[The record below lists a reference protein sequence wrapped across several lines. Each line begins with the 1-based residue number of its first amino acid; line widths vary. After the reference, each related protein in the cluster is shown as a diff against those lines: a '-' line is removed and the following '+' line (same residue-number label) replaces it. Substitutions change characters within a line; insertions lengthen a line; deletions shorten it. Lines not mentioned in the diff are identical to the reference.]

1 MELNMN
7 RIKTY
12 NQFNEELTVNQRI
25 LINSPILIGG
35 LLTKLIGQYPLLNFR
50 WSEMKK
56 RTTDKSFPTIL
67 GGTGNPSSIKSNLE
81 KIKIEDI
88 PNNKL
93 KFGMF
98 LRNWNV
104 YLLDRLTPENRR
116 VVYISKDELKRDDYI
131 ISNRLNDIDVYPDFK
146 SSKKSGYIK
155 PENIEQYPIIVMVA
169 KFDKI
174 KILDQISHNIKD
186 IVLEL
191 EDDYGINIKPYIS
204 EYGNLIQVPIK
215 FEKNSINWDES
226 FDNEIIEISERIKDY
241 LNSEGYKMN
250 YKIKWNLKG
259 PFYYYGSK
267 DRFSEIIP
275 VAKKWTYQYQ
285 SHGDSELVLYN
296 NRYKSLNIS
305 ILGEQHT
312 QSEVLSIYSDDI
324 RTLLSDSDNCR
335 KWAFDKE
342 SWEKREPKTPNDI
355 RSKERY
361 LGEDS
366 IIRDIKIESVSIIFR
381 K

>member
-1 MELNMN
+1 MN

-104 YLLDRLTPENRR
+104 YLLDRLTAENRR

-146 SSKKSGYIK
+146 SSKKIGYSGYIK

-335 KWAFDKE
+335 KWVFDKE

-355 RSKERY
+355 RIKERY

>member
-1 MELNMN
+1 MELSMN
-7 RIKTY
+7 KIKRY
-12 NQFNEELTVNQRI
+12 DQFNEELTVNQRI

-35 LLTKLIGQYPLLNFR
+35 LLTKLMGQYPLLNFR

-67 GGTGNPSSIKSNLE
+67 GGTGDSSSIKSNLE

-104 YLLDRLTPENRR
+104 YILDRLTTENRR
-116 VVYISKDELKRDDYI
+116 VIYISKDELKRDDYI

-146 SSKKSGYIK
+146 SSKKNGYIK

-174 KILDQISHNIKD
+174 EKLNTIGLNIKD

-191 EDDYGINIKPYIS
+191 EDDYGLDIKPYVS
-204 EYGNLIQVPIK
+204 EYGDLIQILIK
-215 FEKNSINWDES
+215 FEKNNTTWSESIDS
-226 FDNEIIEISERIKDY
+226 DIKEISERIKDY
-241 LNSEGYKMN
+241 LKSEGYKMN
-250 YKIKWNLKG
+250 YKIKWKIKG
-259 PFYYYGSK
+259 PFYYYGNK

-285 SHGDSELVLYN
+285 NGDLELDLY

-305 ILGEQHT
+305 KLGEQHT

-324 RTLLSDSDNCR
+324 KTLLSDTDNCR
-335 KWAFDKE
+335 KWTFDKDL
-342 SWEKREPKTPNDI
+342 WEKKEPKTPNDI
-355 RSKERY
+355 RQKERY

-366 IIRDIKIESVSIIFR
+366 IIRDIKIESASIIFR

>member
-1 MELNMN
+1 MN
-7 RIKTY
+7 KIKTY

-35 LLTKLIGQYPLLNFR
+35 LLTKLMGQYPLLNFR

-56 RTTDKSFPTIL
+56 RTTNKIFPTIL
-67 GGTGNPSSIKSNLE
+67 GGTGNSSSIKSNLE

-104 YLLDRLTPENRR
+104 YLLDRLTAENRR
-116 VVYISKDELKRDDYI
+116 VIYISKDELKRDDYI

-146 SSKKSGYIK
+146 SSKKNGYIK

-174 KILDQISHNIKD
+174 KILDQISYNIKD

-191 EDDYGINIKPYIS
+191 EDDYGINIKSYIS
-204 EYGNLIQVPIK
+204 KYGNLIQVPIK

-241 LNSEGYKMN
+241 LKSEGYKMN

-324 RTLLSDSDNCR
+324 KTLLSDTDNCR
-335 KWAFDKE
+335 KWTFDKDL
-342 SWEKREPKTPNDI
+342 WEKKEPKTPNDI
-355 RSKERY
+355 RQKERY

-366 IIRDIKIESVSIIFR
+366 IIRDIKIESASIIFR

>member
-1 MELNMN
+1 MN
-7 RIKTY
+7 KIKTY

-35 LLTKLIGQYPLLNFR
+35 LLTKLIGQHPLLNFR

-56 RTTDKSFPTIL
+56 RTIDKSFPTIL
-67 GGTGNPSSIKSNLE
+67 GGTGNSSTIKSNLE

-104 YLLDRLTPENRR
+104 YLLDRLTAENRG
-116 VVYISKDELKRDDYI
+116 VVYISKDELKRDDTI
-131 ISNRLNDIDVYPDFK
+131 ISVRLNDIDVYTDFK

-155 PENIEQYPIIVMVA
+155 PENIEQYPIIVMVV

-174 KILDQISHNIKD
+174 EILQQISSNIKD

-191 EDDYGINIKPYIS
+191 EDDYDVDIKPHVS
-204 EYGNLIQVPIK
+204 EYGDFIQVPVK
-215 FEKNSINWDES
+215 FKKSNIIWNES
-226 FDNEIIEISERIKDY
+226 FDNDIKEISERIKDY
-241 LNSEGYKMN
+241 LKSEGYKMS
-250 YKIKWNLKG
+250 YKIKWKIKG
-259 PFYYYGSK
+259 PFYYYGDK

-285 SHGDSELVLYN
+285 SHNDSELVLYN

-305 ILGEQHT
+305 ILGDQHS
-312 QSEVLSIYSDDI
+312 QSEILSIYSDDI
-324 RTLLSDSDNCR
+324 RTLLSDPDNCR
-335 KWAFDKE
+335 KWTFDKK
-342 SWEKREPKTPNDI
+342 SWEEREPKTPNDI
-355 RSKERY
+355 RTKERY